1 MENASYA
8 LKMAAGVFLAVL
20 ILSIMTFILNNY
32 TQTQKTILE
41 SKKSEKVVEF
51 NEQFQAYEK
60 AQMYGTDVISCLN
73 LAYSINLE
81 NRVWDNMGLSGT
93 SRIIAKGESG
103 LNEKAI
109 TVEIYLKNPLKSS
122 IRLSYFNPAIRR
134 SGCRYSEI

>member
-1 MENASYA
+1 
-8 LKMAAGVFLAVL
+8 
-20 ILSIMTFILNNY
+20 MTFILNNY

>member
-8 LKMAAGVFLAVL
+8 LKMAAGVLLAVL

-109 TVEIYLKNPLKSS
+109 TVEIYLKNTLKRS
-122 IRLSYFNPAIRR
+122 IRLPYFNPAIR
-134 SGCRYSEI
+134 

>member
-8 LKMAAGVFLAVL
+8 LKMVAGVLLAVL

-122 IRLSYFNPAIRR
+122 IRLSYFNPAIR
-134 SGCRYSEI
+134 

>member
-8 LKMAAGVFLAVL
+8 LKMAAGVLLAVL

-73 LAYSINLE
+73 LAYSMNVE
-81 NRVWDNMGLSGT
+81 NRVWDTSGISGT

-122 IRLSYFNPAIRR
+122 IRLSYFNPAIR
-134 SGCRYSEI
+134 

>member
-8 LKMAAGVFLAVL
+8 LKMAAGVLLAVL

-41 SKKSEKVVEF
+41 SKKLEKVVEF

-122 IRLSYFNPAIRR
+122 IRLSYFNPAIR
-134 SGCRYSEI
+134 

>member
-8 LKMAAGVFLAVL
+8 LKMAAGVLLAVL
-20 ILSIMTFILNNY
+20 ILSIMTFILSNY

-122 IRLSYFNPAIRR
+122 IRLSYFNPAIR
-134 SGCRYSEI
+134 

>member
-8 LKMAAGVFLAVL
+8 LKMAAGVLLAVL

-122 IRLSYFNPAIRR
+122 IRLSYFNPAIRC
-134 SGCRYSEI
+134 S

>member
-8 LKMAAGVFLAVL
+8 LKMAAGVLLAVL

-81 NRVWDNMGLSGT
+81 LKQ
-93 SRIIAKGESG
+93 SRSRDLFK
-103 LNEKAI
+103 
-109 TVEIYLKNPLKSS
+109 KST
-122 IRLSYFNPAIRR
+122 
-134 SGCRYSEI
+134 

>member
-8 LKMAAGVFLAVL
+8 LKMAAGVLLAVL

-60 AQMYGTDVISCLN
+60 TQMYGTDVISCLN

-122 IRLSYFNPAIRR
+122 IRLSYFNPAIR
-134 SGCRYSEI
+134 

>member
-8 LKMAAGVFLAVL
+8 FKMAAGVLLAVL

-32 TQTQKTILE
+32 SETQKTILE
-41 SKKSEKVVEF
+41 SKKAEKVVEF
-51 NEQFQAYEK
+51 NEQFHAYEK

-93 SRIIAKGESG
+93 NRIISKGESG

-109 TVEIYLKNPLKSS
+109 TVEIQLKSPLKNS
-122 IRLSYFNPAIRR
+122 IRLSYFSPTIR
-134 SGCRYSEI
+134 

>member
-8 LKMAAGVFLAVL
+8 LKMAAGVLLAVL

-122 IRLSYFNPAIRR
+122 IRLSYFNPEIR
-134 SGCRYSEI
+134 

>member
-8 LKMAAGVFLAVL
+8 LKMAAGVLLAVL

-32 TQTQKTILE
+32 TQTHKTILE

-122 IRLSYFNPAIRR
+122 IRLSYFNPAIR
-134 SGCRYSEI
+134 

>member
-8 LKMAAGVFLAVL
+8 LKMAAGVLLAVL

-122 IRLSYFNPAIRR
+122 IRLLYFNPAIR
-134 SGCRYSEI
+134 

>member
-1 MENASYA
+1 LENASYA
-8 LKMAAGVFLAVL
+8 LKMAAGVLLAVL

>member
-8 LKMAAGVFLAVL
+8 LKMAAGVLLAVL

-60 AQMYGTDVISCLN
+60 AQMYGADVISCLN

-122 IRLSYFNPAIRR
+122 IRLSYFNPAIR
-134 SGCRYSEI
+134 

>member
-1 MENASYA
+1 
-8 LKMAAGVFLAVL
+8 
-20 ILSIMTFILNNY
+20 MTFILNNY
-32 TQTQKTILE
+32 SETQKTILE
-41 SKKSEKVVEF
+41 SKKAEKVVEF

-93 SRIIAKGESG
+93 NRIIARGESG

-109 TVEIYLKNPLKSS
+109 TVEIQLKSPLKSS
-122 IRLSYFNPAIRR
+122 IRLSYFSPTIR
-134 SGCRYSEI
+134 

>member
-1 MENASYA
+1 
-8 LKMAAGVFLAVL
+8 
-20 ILSIMTFILNNY
+20 MTFILNNY

-122 IRLSYFNPAIRR
+122 IRLSYFNPAIR
-134 SGCRYSEI
+134 

>member
-8 LKMAAGVFLAVL
+8 LKMAAGVLLAVL

-73 LAYSINLE
+73 LAYIINLE
-81 NRVWDNMGLSGT
+81 NRVWDNMGLSGI

-122 IRLSYFNPAIRR
+122 IRLSYFNPAIR
-134 SGCRYSEI
+134 

>member
-8 LKMAAGVFLAVL
+8 FKMAAGVLLAVL

-93 SRIIAKGESG
+93 NRIIARGESG

-109 TVEIYLKNPLKSS
+109 TVEIQLKSPLKSS
-122 IRLSYFNPAIRR
+122 IRLSYFSPTIR
-134 SGCRYSEI
+134 

>member
-8 LKMAAGVFLAVL
+8 LKMAAGVLLAVL

-81 NRVWDNMGLSGT
+81 NRVWDNMGFSGT

-122 IRLSYFNPAIRR
+122 IRLSYFNPAIR
-134 SGCRYSEI
+134 

>member
-8 LKMAAGVFLAVL
+8 LKMAAGVLLAVL

-122 IRLSYFNPAIRR
+122 IHLSYFNPAIRR

>member
-1 MENASYA
+1 LENASYA
-8 LKMAAGVFLAVL
+8 LKMAAGVLLAVL

-93 SRIIAKGESG
+93 NRIIAKGESG

-122 IRLSYFNPAIRR
+122 IRLSYFNPAIR
-134 SGCRYSEI
+134 

>member
-8 LKMAAGVFLAVL
+8 LKMAAGVLLAVL

-109 TVEIYLKNPLKSS
+109 TVEIYLKNPLNSS
-122 IRLSYFNPAIRR
+122 IRLSYFNPAIR
-134 SGCRYSEI
+134 

>member
-8 LKMAAGVFLAVL
+8 LKMAAGVLLAVL

-122 IRLSYFNPAIRR
+122 IRLSYFNLAIR
-134 SGCRYSEI
+134 

>member
-8 LKMAAGVFLAVL
+8 LKMAAGVLLAVL

-60 AQMYGTDVISCLN
+60 AQMYGTDVISCVN
-73 LAYSINLE
+73 LAYRINLE

-93 SRIIAKGESG
+93 NRIISKGESG

-122 IRLSYFNPAIRR
+122 IRLSYFNPAIR
-134 SGCRYSEI
+134 

>member
-8 LKMAAGVFLAVL
+8 LKMAAGVLLAVL

-109 TVEIYLKNPLKSS
+109 TVEIYLKNSLKSS

>member
-8 LKMAAGVFLAVL
+8 LKMAAGVLLAVL
-20 ILSIMTFILNNY
+20 ILSLMTFILNNY
-32 TQTQKTILE
+32 SQTQKTILE
-41 SKKSEKVVEF
+41 AKKTEKIVEF

-81 NRVWDNMGLSGT
+81 NSVWDNLGLSGT
-93 SRIIAKGESG
+93 SRIISKGESG

-109 TVEIYLKNPLKSS
+109 TVEIYLKTPLKSS
-122 IRLSYFNPAIRR
+122 ISLSYLSPTIRR
-134 SGCRYSEI
+134 GRCRYR

>member
-8 LKMAAGVFLAVL
+8 LKMAAGVLLAVL
-20 ILSIMTFILNNY
+20 ILSIMTYILNNY

>member
-8 LKMAAGVFLAVL
+8 LKMAAGVLLAVL

-81 NRVWDNMGLSGT
+81 NRVWDNMGLSGI

-122 IRLSYFNPAIRR
+122 IRLSYFNPAIR
-134 SGCRYSEI
+134 

>member
-8 LKMAAGVFLAVL
+8 LKMAAGVLLAVL

>member
-8 LKMAAGVFLAVL
+8 LKMAAGVLLAVL

-122 IRLSYFNPAIRR
+122 IRLSYFNPAIRW
-134 SGCRYSEI
+134 SWCRYSEI

>member
-8 LKMAAGVFLAVL
+8 LKMAAGVLLAVL

-73 LAYSINLE
+73 LVYSINLE